1 MNVGVPTSFSTG
13 DYMSK
18 IKSILMERVDDFL
31 LKQVA
36 VAFLE
41 QQWKLDRSGTVDY
54 LSYLEGVSHEAVET
68 VVENLAE
75 RLKGD

>member
-1 MNVGVPTSFSTG
+1 
-13 DYMSK
+13 MSK

-54 LSYLEGVSHEAVET
+54 LSYLGGVSNEAVET

>member
-1 MNVGVPTSFSTG
+1 
-13 DYMSK
+13 MSK
-18 IKSILMERVDDFL
+18 IKSVLMERVDDFL

-41 QQWKLDRSGTVDY
+41 QQWRLDRSGTVDY
-54 LSYLEGVSHEAVET
+54 LSYLEGISNEAVE
-68 VVENLAE
+68 VVIENLAE

>member
-1 MNVGVPTSFSTG
+1 
-13 DYMSK
+13 MSK
-18 IKSILMERVDDFL
+18 IKSVLMERVDDFL

-41 QQWKLDRSGTVDY
+41 QQWRLDRSGTVDY
-54 LSYLEGVSHEAVET
+54 LSYLEGISDDAVEI
-68 VVENLAE
+68 VIENLAE

>member
-1 MNVGVPTSFSTG
+1 
-13 DYMSK
+13 
-18 IKSILMERVDDFL
+18 MERVDDFL

-54 LSYLEGVSHEAVET
+54 LAYLEGVSHEAVET

>member
-1 MNVGVPTSFSTG
+1 
-13 DYMSK
+13 MSK

>member
-1 MNVGVPTSFSTG
+1 
-13 DYMSK
+13 
-18 IKSILMERVDDFL
+18 MERVDDFL

-41 QQWKLDRSGTVDY
+41 QQWRLDRSGTVDY
-54 LSYLEGVSHEAVET
+54 LSYLEGISDEAVEV

>member
-1 MNVGVPTSFSTG
+1 MNVDVPTSFSTG
-13 DYMSK
+13 DNMSK
-18 IKSILMERVDDFL
+18 IKSVLMERVDDFL

-41 QQWKLDRSGTVDY
+41 QQWRLDRSGTVDY
-54 LSYLEGVSHEAVET
+54 LSYLEGISDDAVEI
-68 VVENLAE
+68 VIENLAE

>member
-1 MNVGVPTSFSTG
+1 
-13 DYMSK
+13 MSK
-18 IKSILMERVDDFL
+18 IKSVLMERVDDFL

-41 QQWKLDRSGTVDY
+41 QQWRLDRSGTVDY
-54 LSYLEGVSHEAVET
+54 LSYLEGISDEAVE
-68 VVENLAE
+68 VVIENLAE

>member
-1 MNVGVPTSFSTG
+1 MSVGVPTSFSTG
-13 DYMSK
+13 DNMSK
-18 IKSILMERVDDFL
+18 IKSVLMERVDDFL

-41 QQWKLDRSGTVDY
+41 QQWRLDRSGTVDY
-54 LSYLEGVSHEAVET
+54 LSYLEGISDEAVE
-68 VVENLAE
+68 VVIENLAE